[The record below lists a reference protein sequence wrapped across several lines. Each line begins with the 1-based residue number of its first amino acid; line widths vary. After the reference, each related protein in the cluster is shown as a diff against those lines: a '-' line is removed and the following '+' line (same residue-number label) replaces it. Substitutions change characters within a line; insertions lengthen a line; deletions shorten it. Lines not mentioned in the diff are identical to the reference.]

1 MSKILDKLKAMLFKE
16 APPSPLDAVTYKQ
29 VWSLVMEA
37 EETAASQAGLWGNW
51 QAVPRLFVKSAQ
63 DSLGITEYE
72 AEQLWNQ
79 SRTQDCVMRLARIQ
93 GCAAAHLPLFPV
105 HACRKEPQQP
115 MNMVGDIIIN

>member
-1 MSKILDKLKAMLFKE
+1 MSKILDKLKAALFGE
-16 APPSPLDAVTYKQ
+16 APSSPLDAVTDKQ

-37 EETAASQAGLWGNW
+37 EEIAASQAGLWGNW

-63 DSLGITEYE
+63 DSLGITEDE

-79 SRTQDCVMRLARIQ
+79 PRTQDCVMRLVRIQ
-93 GCAAAHLPLFPV
+93 GCAATHLPIYLV
-105 HACRKEPQQP
+105 HERRREPQQP